1 MKNLIDKYN
10 VILKE
15 TSENI
20 KDELE
25 HHFGQIDYTNND
37 KAIQIITLKSE
48 NDIDNAIYGSGFYI
62 ILTDN
67 IFSDNK
73 CNFKINNQTAIYRGH
88 SAFVKD
94 RLKSHLSNNKYK
106 ETKSTYEVCLKIE
119 DGVNGININE
129 KPYNSWN
136 WTVVVHKMRNSN
148 KLMREQA
155 EYAFDELYNKP
166 CKSRE

>member
-1 MKNLIDKYN
+1 MKKIIDKYKI
-10 VILKE
+10 ILKS

-20 KDELE
+20 KSELVSHLE
-25 HHFGQIDYTNND
+25 KVDYSKTNAQVQILNPQ
-37 KAIQIITLKSE
+37 KE
-48 NDIDNAIYGSGFYI
+48 NDLDEIIYGSGFYI

-73 CNFKINNQTAIYRGH
+73 CTFKLKNQVAIYRGH
-88 SAFVKD
+88 STFVKK
-94 RLKSHLSNNKYK
+94 RLQSHLANNKYN
-106 ETKSTYEVCLKIE
+106 ENESTYKVCLKIE

-129 KPYNSWN
+129 KPYNTWG
-136 WTVVVHKMRNSN
+136 WTVVVHKMRNSD

-155 EYAFDELYNKP
+155 EYAFDELYGKP